1 MEEVKTRLE
10 KKADWYRPL
19 FITLENKGDLELGN
33 IKIYDK
39 NGVIFD
45 LGYGYFD
52 KDEEMTIN
60 GNVIYKLKEDFSKK
74 INYVIPKKEECY
86 SKDKKYSLYIYVGN
100 VEFKYIGLKKEWQNV
115 YKKYLLNG
123 VEVGQCVA
131 VLSTNVYRYKTLIDE
146 QVSKIK
152 SYALPLKQTEIED
165 ICKKIAKYN
174 QLIIEEKQWLE
185 DYEPT
190 EEDLLDNFKTVMKR
204 DI

>member
-10 KKADWYRPL
+10 KRADWYRPL
-19 FITLENKGDLELGN
+19 FVTLENKGDLELGN

-74 INYVIPKKEECY
+74 INYVIPKKEEYY

-100 VEFKYIGLKKEWQNV
+100 VDFEYIGLKKEWQNV

-131 VLSTNVYRYKTLIDE
+131 VLSTNVYRYKTLVEE
-146 QVSKIK
+146 QVGKIK
-152 SYALPLKQTEIED
+152 SYTLPLKQTEIED
-165 ICKKIAKYN
+165 ICEKITKYN
-174 QLIIEEKQWLE
+174 QLIIEENQWLE

-190 EEDLLDNFKTVMKR
+190 EEDLLDNFETVMKR